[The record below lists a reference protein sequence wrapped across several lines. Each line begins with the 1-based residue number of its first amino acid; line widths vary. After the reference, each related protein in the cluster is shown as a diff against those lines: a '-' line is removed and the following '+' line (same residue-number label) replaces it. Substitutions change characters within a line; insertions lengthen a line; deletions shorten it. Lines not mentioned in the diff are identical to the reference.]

1 MTHGFG
7 NASTSGMPGAQ
18 AHAGVNVNVLAPHG
32 PGTFD
37 PVSCM
42 SQVTGIP
49 VDVRPVGS
57 GP

>member
-1 MTHGFG
+1 M
-7 NASTSGMPGAQ
+7 
-18 AHAGVNVNVLAPHG
+18 NVNVLAPHG

-49 VDVRPVGS
+49 VDVRPAATTHLI
-57 GP
+57 PAAT